1 MYFFLKIVGL
11 QLNKLKNIGL
21 QLNRLKDSREC
32 FCNPKVNGGSQY
44 A

>member
-11 QLNKLKNIGL
+11 QLD
-21 QLNRLKDSREC
+21 RLKDSREC
-32 FCNPKVNGGSQY
+32 FLQSKSEWGSQY

>member
-1 MYFFLKIVGL
+1 MYFFLKIVEL
-11 QLNKLKNIGL
+11 QMDKF
-21 QLNRLKDSREC
+21 KDSREC